1 MANILAHKVVAT
13 LPDPLEPNAIY
24 AVRAGEGFDLYIADS
39 TGAVAHRVNGT
50 REWDGT
56 QAEFDALGSL
66 DPATTYFVAG

>member
-50 REWDGT
+50 REGDGT
-56 QAEFDALGSL
+56 QAEYDALGSL
-66 DPATTYFVAG
+66 DPHTTYFVAG